1 MDVNIVSICLKGLFW
16 SKKTDDHKTLNLR
29 IVCFW
34 ADMFESFTGQNA
46 ELYRLG
52 RYAEKYNFDEASIDW
67 IQSYL
72 GKSKQCV
79 KIESKTSELLYC
91 EESGEP
97 QSWF

>member
-1 MDVNIVSICLKGLFW
+1 
-16 SKKTDDHKTLNLR
+16 
-29 IVCFW
+29 
-34 ADMFESFTGQNA
+34 MFESFTGQNA

-91 EESGEP
+91 EESVGP
-97 QSWF
+97 QGLVLILMICQIAMNLRKVYFRR